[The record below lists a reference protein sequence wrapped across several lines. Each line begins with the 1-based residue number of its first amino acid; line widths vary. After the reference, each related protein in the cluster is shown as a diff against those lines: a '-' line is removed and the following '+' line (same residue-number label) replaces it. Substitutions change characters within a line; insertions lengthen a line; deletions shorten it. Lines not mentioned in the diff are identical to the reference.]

1 MDHDGII
8 YVPIPK
14 IFHSIYEE
22 GPFSKCIV
30 CTRDLLEKQAEYMIE
45 KVFRGTEVI
54 VEYAICDA
62 CAAQLGSE
70 LSIEST
76 QRMERFLA
84 EKVNWTARIEQIMN
98 VEGEDLDQWID
109 SCLISGR
116 KRSELDS
123 YQLCAR
129 CRGNKIERTIL
140 PLMIAGSVAEEINKQ
155 LSKKTRD
162 RLDGFVGDYLGLDP
176 EFQNLPVDT
185 PFLLI

>member
-1 MDHDGII
+1 MGHNRSI

-30 CTRDLLEKQAEYMIE
+30 CTRTLSEEQTEYMIE

-54 VEYAICDA
+54 IEYAICDT
-62 CAAQLGSE
+62 CAEQLGSE
-70 LSIEST
+70 LSVESA

-84 EKVNWTARIEQIMN
+84 EQVNWPARMAQIIN
-98 VEGEDLDQWID
+98 VKGDDLDQWID
-109 SCLISGR
+109 TCLISGR
-116 KRSELDS
+116 KRSELHS

-129 CRGNKIERTIL
+129 CRGDKIERTVL
-140 PLMIAGSVAEEINKQ
+140 PLMIAGSVAEEINR
-155 LSKKTRD
+155 LISKKTRD

-176 EFQNLPVDT
+176 EFQNLPIDT